1 MSSCFPTIHRSSQ
14 CILVFFLKKK
24 HYISNEKRCIRC
36 IYKAYSTAIL
46 QNTLWNYV
54 LRDHINAH
62 LRRRCTAW
70 KVSKYGVIF
79 GLYFPVF
86 GLNTEIYFV
95 DLLLHI
101 QSEYRKIQT
110 RNNSVFGHFSRS
122 DEGKINMLPNAL
134 FEGIIKN
141 YFKTCIKVL
150 LCDTKQMPI
159 PDLNEFTINMF
170 SMRFIKDI
178 FKTHFKLRI
187 KVLHRETK

>member
-1 MSSCFPTIHRSSQ
+1 M
-14 CILVFFLKKK
+14 
-24 HYISNEKRCIRC
+24 
-36 IYKAYSTAIL
+36 
-46 QNTLWNYV
+46 
-54 LRDHINAH
+54 
-62 LRRRCTAW
+62 
-70 KVSKYGVIF
+70 SKYGVIS

>member
-1 MSSCFPTIHRSSQ
+1 MS
-14 CILVFFLKKK
+14 
-24 HYISNEKRCIRC
+24 
-36 IYKAYSTAIL
+36 
-46 QNTLWNYV
+46 
-54 LRDHINAH
+54 
-62 LRRRCTAW
+62 
-70 KVSKYGVIF
+70 